1 MPRTSLGDKYWRTRL
16 RSWSPANGDLQ
27 PGYTLLLPVPGD
39 LPVFLELALAA
50 AASQDSAHRRA
61 TMVIPDRPTPEITSI
76 VESYRKDWNDEL
88 SVTLLP
94 SPERWFLPIM
104 KSGSRNHG
112 MQLIAGVTQC
122 KTTHILLHDADLF
135 PCNTDLLE
143 QQYLRC
149 VERDL
154 SCFGVSGVW
163 DGWYETHGLKLA
175 ATWELVAR
183 VEWLRSFTPYQHI
196 GHPDEL
202 FDESHVFDTTLFPQ
216 AVTDPNKVDH
226 AGLSD
231 EFVHFNYVITAYRFF
246 QRHGPGYLDDR
257 FLMLFIS
264 LMTDLLGAGKYG
276 SALPVPEKM
285 VEALHASSPAIQF
298 PAPAI
303 ATETYERFRLKLGQV
318 LVAPWLPAAS
328 VTRIQPII
336 EEFDRHYGFVTAR

>member
-1 MPRTSLGDKYWRTRL
+1 
-16 RSWSPANGDLQ
+16 
-27 PGYTLLLPVPGD
+27 
-39 LPVFLELALAA
+39 
-50 AASQDSAHRRA
+50 
-61 TMVIPDRPTPEITSI
+61 
-76 VESYRKDWNDEL
+76 
-88 SVTLLP
+88 
-94 SPERWFLPIM
+94 
-104 KSGSRNHG
+104 
-112 MQLIAGVTQC
+112 
-122 KTTHILLHDADLF
+122 
-135 PCNTDLLE
+135 
-143 QQYLRC
+143 
-149 VERDL
+149 
-154 SCFGVSGVW
+154 VW

-183 VEWLRSFTPYQHI
+183 VEWLRSFSPYQHI

-298 PAPAI
+298 PAAAI